1 VNIVAI
7 ALALQGNVIPR
18 EESKTRLKFSGRICQ
33 MSPRP
38 IDDPVGYPCL
48 AFPQHLSTG
57 LKFFGRIRRKPP
69 DRAVIAAYTSPILPV
84 HHDKNRRIEEK
95 AMLTYLLA
103 FTIALASIG
112 LYAMTFFLPAFKRE
126 QDLIWS
132 GVGLFYA
139 LVLWI
144 CAGQVRGGLLLGQM
158 ASVALIGWLGWQA
171 FEARWGGLSAAEKD
185 QAKVLTEIKAKFSN
199 IDFDKLGDQAKGLAN
214 KAKDSAA
221 GLADKAKDVAGNVAD
236 KAKDVAADVSDK
248 AKDVAADVK
257 DTAKDAAPK
266 SSEPYVRKAFQD
278 TAEAVKDTVAATTET
293 VKEVASDVVETAV
306 EEIKD
311 AAPDA

>member
-1 VNIVAI
+1 
-7 ALALQGNVIPR
+7 
-18 EESKTRLKFSGRICQ
+18 
-33 MSPRP
+33 
-38 IDDPVGYPCL
+38 
-48 AFPQHLSTG
+48 
-57 LKFFGRIRRKPP
+57 
-69 DRAVIAAYTSPILPV
+69 
-84 HHDKNRRIEEK
+84 
-95 AMLTYLLA
+95 MLTYLLA
-103 FTIALASIG
+103 FAIALASIG

-158 ASVALIGWLGWQA
+158 ASVAIIGWLGWQA
-171 FEARWGGLSAAEKD
+171 FEARWAGLSAADRD
-185 QAKVLTEIKAKFSN
+185 QAKVLTEIKSKFSN
-199 IDFDKLGDQAKGLAN
+199 IDFGKLGDQAKGLAN
-214 KAKDSAA
+214 KAKDSAT

-257 DTAKDAAPK
+257 DTAPK

-278 TAEAVKDTVAATTET
+278 TTEAVKDAVAETVET
-293 VKEVASDVVETAV
+293 VKEVASDVVETAA

-311 AAPDA
+311 ATPDA

>member
-1 VNIVAI
+1 
-7 ALALQGNVIPR
+7 
-18 EESKTRLKFSGRICQ
+18 
-33 MSPRP
+33 
-38 IDDPVGYPCL
+38 
-48 AFPQHLSTG
+48 
-57 LKFFGRIRRKPP
+57 
-69 DRAVIAAYTSPILPV
+69 
-84 HHDKNRRIEEK
+84 
-95 AMLTYLLA
+95 MLTYLLA
-103 FTIALASIG
+103 FAIALASIG

-171 FEARWGGLSAAEKD
+171 FIPRWEGLSAAEKD
-185 QAKVLTEIKAKFSN
+185 QAKVLTEIKDKFSN
-199 IDFDKLGDQAKGLAN
+199 IDFGKLGDQAKGLAS

-221 GLADKAKDVAGNVAD
+221 GLADKAKDVAGNAQGLADKAKDVAGNVAD
-236 KAKDVAADVSDK
+236 KAKDVASDVTDK

-266 SSEPYVRKAFQD
+266 SSEPYVRKAFQN
-278 TAEAVKDTVAATTET
+278 TTEAVKDAIAETAET
-293 VKEVASDVVETAV
+293 VKEVASDVVETAA

-311 AAPDA
+311 ATPDA

>member
-1 VNIVAI
+1 
-7 ALALQGNVIPR
+7 
-18 EESKTRLKFSGRICQ
+18 
-33 MSPRP
+33 
-38 IDDPVGYPCL
+38 
-48 AFPQHLSTG
+48 
-57 LKFFGRIRRKPP
+57 
-69 DRAVIAAYTSPILPV
+69 
-84 HHDKNRRIEEK
+84 
-95 AMLTYLLA
+95 MLTYLLA
-103 FTIALASIG
+103 FAIALASIG
-112 LYAMTFFLPAFKRE
+112 LYAMTFFLPAFKRD
-126 QDLIWS
+126 QDLIAS

-171 FEARWGGLSAAEKD
+171 FETRWGELSAAEKD

-221 GLADKAKDVAGNVAD
+221 GLADKAKDVASDMAD
-236 KAKDVAADVSDK
+236 KTKDVAADVADR
-248 AKDVAADVK
+248 AKDVASDVK
-257 DTAKDAAPK
+257 ETAKDAAPK

-278 TAEAVKDTVAATTET
+278 TAEAVKDAAET
-293 VKEVASDVVETAV
+293 VKEVASDVVETAA

-311 AAPDA
+311 ATPDA

>member
-1 VNIVAI
+1 
-7 ALALQGNVIPR
+7 
-18 EESKTRLKFSGRICQ
+18 
-33 MSPRP
+33 
-38 IDDPVGYPCL
+38 
-48 AFPQHLSTG
+48 
-57 LKFFGRIRRKPP
+57 
-69 DRAVIAAYTSPILPV
+69 
-84 HHDKNRRIEEK
+84 
-95 AMLTYLLA
+95 MLTYLLA
-103 FTIALASIG
+103 FAIALASIG

-171 FEARWGGLSAAEKD
+171 FETRWAGLSDADRD

-214 KAKDSAA
+214 KAKDSAT
-221 GLADKAKDVAGNVAD
+221 GLADKAKDAAGNVAD
-236 KAKDVAADVSDK
+236 KAKDVAADVKESAQDL
-248 AKDVAADVK
+248 
-257 DTAKDAAPK
+257 TGKDAIATPK

-278 TAEAVKDTVAATTET
+278 KAEAVKDAVAETAET
-293 VKEVASDVVETAV
+293 VKEVASDVVETAAA
-306 EEIKD
+306 EIKD
-311 AAPDA
+311 ATPDA